1 MDTIHIIAFVIFYA
15 LPVGIIAYIAAGLVS
30 KM

>member
-1 MDTIHIIAFVIFYA
+1 MDIIHIIAFVIFYA
-15 LPVGIIAYIAAGLVS
+15 IPVGIVAYIIAGLVS